1 MKIEIWSDVSC
12 PFCYIGKRT
21 LENAVSK
28 LGLEVDMEFKSF
40 ELDPFVPKNFE
51 GNVYKYLAKKY
62 GRSHDEVMQMTTPVL
77 QRGKELGLVFNFDIA
92 KHTNTFDAHRL
103 IHLAKQK
110 GLQLQAKDA
119 LLSAYFEKGLHVGD
133 TNTLIGI
140 GMEIGLPEERI
151 RQVLTSDEFSSEVR
165 QDIQQARDMRVNG
178 VPFFLV
184 NGQYAIRGA
193 QPEEVF
199 IDTLRQI
206 YQQTPA
212 PSGNSD
218 SLSCEIDKDC

>member
-1 MKIEIWSDVSC
+1 MKVEIWSDVSC

-103 IHLAKQK
+103 IHLAKQE

-119 LLSAYFEKGLHVGD
+119 LLSAYFEKGIKELH
-133 TNTLIGI
+133 TLNSPSFLRRRSRG
-140 GMEIGLPEERI
+140 GCS
-151 RQVLTSDEFSSEVR
+151 TSMCNSFYFKQSLLRNNVFNNFSSLR
-165 QDIQQARDMRVNG
+165 TG
-178 VPFFLV
+178 FL
-184 NGQYAIRGA
+184 
-193 QPEEVF
+193 
-199 IDTLRQI
+199 
-206 YQQTPA
+206 
-212 PSGNSD
+212 
-218 SLSCEIDKDC
+218 